1 MKTLQF
7 NSITNFK
14 FQTMKTMKTM
24 KTSAFYALLS
34 IAMIGCS
41 DDDAT
46 PEVINDEEVITTV
59 ILTLTP
65 ESGDQVVL
73 TTLDLDGDG
82 PDEPVTTVVGNFS
95 ENTIYDGT
103 VAFLDESGEEVIL
116 TTIDLDGDGPDEP
129 VTTVSGSFSENTVYT
144 GAARFLNETETPA
157 EEITDEVVEEA
168 DEHQVFY
175 TVGEG
180 LNITTTYLD
189 SDSNGN
195 PLGVSITLETGEASS
210 GSLTVTLRHEPVK
223 PNDGL
228 DSAGGETDIA
238 TSFDVSIQ

>member
-1 MKTLQF
+1 MKTLQL

-14 FQTMKTMKTM
+14 FQTMKTM

-41 DDDAT
+41 DDDTA
-46 PEVINDEEVITTV
+46 PEVINDEELITTV

-65 ESGDQVVL
+65 DSGDQVVL
-73 TTLDLDGDG
+73 TTVDLDGDG

-103 VAFLDESGEEVIL
+103 VAFLDESGEEVE
-116 TTIDLDGDGPDEP
+116 D
-129 VTTVSGSFSENTVYT
+129 
-144 GAARFLNETETPA
+144 
-157 EEITDEVVEEA
+157 ITQEVIEEA

-175 TVGEG
+175 TISEG
-180 LNITTTYLD
+180 LNIQTNYEDQD
-189 SDSNGN
+189 SQGN
-195 PLGVSITLETGEASS
+195 PLGVQITLSTGAASE

-228 DSAGGETDIA
+228 ESAGGETDIS

>member
-1 MKTLQF
+1 MKTLQIKPF
-7 NSITNFK
+7 TNFNFK
-14 FQTMKTMKTM
+14 TMKTMKTM
-24 KTSAFYALLS
+24 TTMKTMKNISFYALLS
-34 IAMIGCS
+34 IAMLGCS
-41 DDDAT
+41 DDDAA
-46 PEVINDEEVITTV
+46 PLPINDEELITTV

-73 TTLDLDGDG
+73 TTVDLDGDG
-82 PDEPVTTVVGNFS
+82 PDEPVTTVVG
-95 ENTIYDGT
+95 
-103 VAFLDESGEEVIL
+103 
-116 TTIDLDGDGPDEP
+116 
-129 VTTVSGSFSENTVYT
+129 SFSENTQYQ
-144 GAARFLNETETPA
+144 GAVRFLNETETPA

-175 TVGEG
+175 TISEG
-180 LNITTTYLD
+180 LNIQTTYEDQD
-189 SDSNGN
+189 SQGN
-195 PLGVSITLETGEASS
+195 PLGVQITLSTGLASE

>member
-1 MKTLQF
+1 MKILQL

-24 KTSAFYALLS
+24 KRCTMYALLS

-41 DDDAT
+41 DDDTA

-59 ILTLTP
+59 IFTLTP

-73 TTLDLDGDG
+73 TTVDLDGDG
-82 PDEPVTTVVGNFS
+82 PDEPVTTVVGNFA
-95 ENTIYDGT
+95 ENTQYQ
-103 VAFLDESGEEVIL
+103 
-116 TTIDLDGDGPDEP
+116 
-129 VTTVSGSFSENTVYT
+129 
-144 GAARFLNETETPA
+144 GAVRFLNETETPA
-157 EEITDEVVEEA
+157 EEITEEVLEEA

-175 TVGEG
+175 TTTDG
-180 LNITTTYLD
+180 LNIETQYEDED
-189 SDSNGN
+189 SQGN
-195 PLGVSITLETGEASS
+195 PLGLQITLPTGAASQ
-210 GSLTVTLRHEPVK
+210 GSLPVTLRHEPVK

-238 TSFDVSIQ
+238 TSFDVTIE

>member
-1 MKTLQF
+1 MKILPF

-14 FQTMKTMKTM
+14 LKTMKTMKTM
-24 KTSAFYALLS
+24 KRCSIFALLA

-41 DDDAT
+41 DDDAA
-46 PEVINDEEVITTV
+46 PLPINEEEVITTV

-65 ESGDQVVL
+65 ESG
-73 TTLDLDGDG
+73 
-82 PDEPVTTVVGNFS
+82 EP
-95 ENTIYDGT
+95 
-103 VAFLDESGEEVIL
+103 VIL
-116 TTIDLDGDGPDEP
+116 TAIDPDAEGPLEIE
-129 VTTVSGSFSENTVYT
+129 TTVSGSFSQNTQYE
-144 GAARFLNETETPA
+144 GAVRFLNETETPA
-157 EEITDEVVEEA
+157 EEITDEVIEEA

-180 LNITTTYLD
+180 LNITTEYQD

-228 DSAGGETDIA
+228 DSAGGETDV
-238 TSFDVSIQ
+238 TTTFDVSIE

>member
-1 MKTLQF
+1 MKILQL

-14 FQTMKTMKTM
+14 FQTMKTMKNI
-24 KTSAFYALLS
+24 SFYALLS

-41 DDDAT
+41 DDDSA
-46 PEVINDEEVITTV
+46 PEVINDEELITTV
-59 ILTLTP
+59 ILTLTQ

-73 TTLDLDGDG
+73 TTVDLDGDG

-103 VAFLDESGEEVIL
+103 VAFLDESGEEVE
-116 TTIDLDGDGPDEP
+116 D
-129 VTTVSGSFSENTVYT
+129 
-144 GAARFLNETETPA
+144 
-157 EEITDEVVEEA
+157 ITQEVIEEA

-175 TVGEG
+175 TISEG
-180 LNITTTYLD
+180 LNIQTNYEDQD
-189 SDSNGN
+189 SQGN
-195 PLGVSITLETGEASS
+195 PLGVQITLSTGAASE

-228 DSAGGETDIA
+228 ESAGGETDIT
-238 TSFDVSIQ
+238 TSFDVTIE

>member
-1 MKTLQF
+1 MKILPF

-14 FQTMKTMKTM
+14 LKTMKTM
-24 KTSAFYALLS
+24 KRCSIFALLAM
-34 IAMIGCS
+34 AMIGCS
-41 DDDAT
+41 DDDAA
-46 PEVINDEEVITTV
+46 PLPINDEEVITTV

-65 ESGDQVVL
+65 ESGNQVVL

-82 PDEPVTTVVGNFS
+82 PNEPVTTVVGSFA
-95 ENTIYDGT
+95 ENTQYQ
-103 VAFLDESGEEVIL
+103 
-116 TTIDLDGDGPDEP
+116 
-129 VTTVSGSFSENTVYT
+129 
-144 GAARFLNETETPA
+144 GAVRFLNETETPA
-157 EEITDEVVEEA
+157 EEITDEVIEEA

-180 LNITTTYLD
+180 LNITTTYQD
-189 SDSNGN
+189 FDSNGN

-228 DSAGGETDIA
+228 DSAGGETDV
-238 TSFDVSIQ
+238 TTTFDVSIE

>member
-46 PEVINDEEVITTV
+46 PEPVNEEEVITTV

-73 TTLDLDGDG
+73 TT
-82 PDEPVTTVVGNFS
+82 
-95 ENTIYDGT
+95 
-103 VAFLDESGEEVIL
+103 
-116 TTIDLDGDGPDEP
+116 IDLDADGPLEP
-129 VTTVSGSFSENTVYT
+129 ETTVSGSFSENTEYQ
-144 GAARFLNETETPA
+144 GAVRFLNQTETPA
-157 EEITDEVVEEA
+157 EEITDEVLEEA

-175 TVGEG
+175 TTTEG

-189 SDSNGN
+189 FDSNGN

>member
-14 FQTMKTMKTM
+14 FQTMKTMKRCSM
-24 KTSAFYALLS
+24 YALLA

-46 PEVINDEEVITTV
+46 PEPVNEEEVITTV

-73 TTLDLDGDG
+73 TTQ
-82 PDEPVTTVVGNFS
+82 
-95 ENTIYDGT
+95 
-103 VAFLDESGEEVIL
+103 
-116 TTIDLDGDGPDEP
+116 DLDGDGPDEP
-129 VTTVSGSFSENTVYT
+129 VTTVSGSFSENTEYQ
-144 GAARFLNETETPA
+144 GAVRFLNQTETPA
-157 EEITDEVVEEA
+157 EEITDEVLEEA

-175 TVGEG
+175 TTTEG
-180 LNITTTYLD
+180 LNIQTTYEDQD
-189 SDSNGN
+189 SQGN
-195 PLGVSITLETGEASS
+195 PLGLQITLTTGAASE

>member
-1 MKTLQF
+1 MKTLQL

-14 FQTMKTMKTM
+14 LQTMKTMKNI
-24 KTSAFYALLS
+24 SFYALLS

-41 DDDAT
+41 DDDTA
-46 PEVINDEEVITTV
+46 PEVINDEELITTV

-65 ESGDQVVL
+65 DSGDQVVL
-73 TTLDLDGDG
+73 TTVDLDGDG

-103 VAFLDESGEEVIL
+103 VAFLDESGEEVE
-116 TTIDLDGDGPDEP
+116 D
-129 VTTVSGSFSENTVYT
+129 
-144 GAARFLNETETPA
+144 
-157 EEITDEVVEEA
+157 ITQEVIEEA

-175 TVGEG
+175 TISEG
-180 LNITTTYLD
+180 LNIQTNYEDQD
-189 SDSNGN
+189 SQGN
-195 PLGVSITLETGEASS
+195 PLGVQITLSTGAASE

-228 DSAGGETDIA
+228 ESAGGETDIS

>member
-1 MKTLQF
+1 MQMILVETFQF
-7 NSITNFK
+7 NYNSIIKSITMKLVQLNSINPFK
-14 FQTMKTMKTM
+14 LKTMKTM
-24 KTSAFYALLS
+24 KTGAFYALLTL
-34 IAMIGCS
+34 AMLGCS
-41 DDDAT
+41 DDDTT
-46 PEVINDEEVITTV
+46 PEIINEDELITTV

-65 ESGDQVVL
+65 DSGDQVV
-73 TTLDLDGDG
+73 
-82 PDEPVTTVVGNFS
+82 
-95 ENTIYDGT
+95 
-103 VAFLDESGEEVIL
+103 L

-129 VTTVSGSFSENTVYT
+129 VTTVVGSFSENTQYQ
-144 GAARFLNETETPA
+144 GAVQFLNETEDPA
-157 EEITDEVVEEA
+157 EDITQEVIEEA

-228 DSAGGETDIA
+228 ESAGGETDIS

>member
-1 MKTLQF
+1 MQMILVETFQF
-7 NSITNFK
+7 NYNSIIKSITMKLVQLNSINPFK
-14 FQTMKTMKTM
+14 LKTMKTM
-24 KTSAFYALLS
+24 KTSAFYALLTL
-34 IAMIGCS
+34 AMLGCS
-41 DDDAT
+41 DDDTT
-46 PEVINDEEVITTV
+46 PEIINEDELITTV

-65 ESGDQVVL
+65 DSGDQVVL
-73 TTLDLDGDG
+73 TTKDLDGVG

-103 VAFLDESGEEVIL
+103 VAFLDESGEEVE
-116 TTIDLDGDGPDEP
+116 D
-129 VTTVSGSFSENTVYT
+129 
-144 GAARFLNETETPA
+144 
-157 EEITDEVVEEA
+157 ITQEVIEEA

-228 DSAGGETDIA
+228 ESAGGETDIS

>member
-1 MKTLQF
+1 MKTLQL

-14 FQTMKTMKTM
+14 FQTIKTMKTM
-24 KTSAFYALLS
+24 KKCSMYALLA

-41 DDDAT
+41 DDDAA
-46 PEVINDEEVITTV
+46 PLPINEEEVITTV

-73 TTLDLDGDG
+73 TTQ
-82 PDEPVTTVVGNFS
+82 
-95 ENTIYDGT
+95 
-103 VAFLDESGEEVIL
+103 
-116 TTIDLDGDGPDEP
+116 DLDGDGPDEP
-129 VTTVSGSFSENTVYT
+129 VTTVSGSFSENTEYQ
-144 GAARFLNETETPA
+144 GAVRFLNETETPA
-157 EEITDEVVEEA
+157 EEITDEVLEEA

-175 TVGEG
+175 TTTEG
-180 LNITTTYLD
+180 LNIQTTYEDQD
-189 SDSNGN
+189 SQGN
-195 PLGVSITLETGEASS
+195 PLGLQITLTTGAASE

-228 DSAGGETDIA
+228 DSAGGETDIS

>member
-24 KTSAFYALLS
+24 KRCSMYALLA

-46 PEVINDEEVITTV
+46 PEPVNEEEVITTV

-73 TTLDLDGDG
+73 TT
-82 PDEPVTTVVGNFS
+82 
-95 ENTIYDGT
+95 
-103 VAFLDESGEEVIL
+103 
-116 TTIDLDGDGPDEP
+116 IDLDGDGPDEP
-129 VTTVSGSFSENTVYT
+129 ETTVSGSFSENTEYQ
-144 GAARFLNETETPA
+144 GAVRFLNQTETPA
-157 EEITDEVVEEA
+157 EEITDEVLEEA

-175 TVGEG
+175 TTTEG
-180 LNITTTYLD
+180 LNIQTTYEDQD
-189 SDSNGN
+189 SQGN
-195 PLGVSITLETGEASS
+195 PLGLQITLTTGAASE
-210 GSLTVTLRHEPVK
+210 GSLTVTLRHEPLK

-228 DSAGGETDIA
+228 DSAGRETDIA

>member
-1 MKTLQF
+1 MKTLQL

-14 FQTMKTMKTM
+14 LQTMKTMKNI
-24 KTSAFYALLS
+24 SFYALLS

-41 DDDAT
+41 DDDSA
-46 PEVINDEEVITTV
+46 PEVINDEELITTV

-65 ESGDQVVL
+65 DSGDQVVL
-73 TTLDLDGDG
+73 TTVDLDGDG

-103 VAFLDESGEEVIL
+103 VAFLDESGEEVE
-116 TTIDLDGDGPDEP
+116 D
-129 VTTVSGSFSENTVYT
+129 
-144 GAARFLNETETPA
+144 
-157 EEITDEVVEEA
+157 ITQEVIEEA

-175 TVGEG
+175 TISEG
-180 LNITTTYLD
+180 LNIQTNYEDQD
-189 SDSNGN
+189 SQGN
-195 PLGVSITLETGEASS
+195 PLGVQITLSTGAASE

-228 DSAGGETDIA
+228 ESAGGETDIA
-238 TSFDVSIQ
+238 TSFDVTIE

>member
-1 MKTLQF
+1 MKTLQL

-14 FQTMKTMKTM
+14 LQTMKTMKNI
-24 KTSAFYALLS
+24 SFYALLS

-41 DDDAT
+41 DDDSA
-46 PEVINDEEVITTV
+46 PEVINDEELITTV

-65 ESGDQVVL
+65 DSGDQVVL
-73 TTLDLDGDG
+73 TTVDLDGDG

-103 VAFLDESGEEVIL
+103 VAFLDESGEEVE
-116 TTIDLDGDGPDEP
+116 D
-129 VTTVSGSFSENTVYT
+129 
-144 GAARFLNETETPA
+144 
-157 EEITDEVVEEA
+157 ITQEVIEEA

-175 TVGEG
+175 TISEG
-180 LNITTTYLD
+180 LNIQTTYED
-189 SDSNGN
+189 QDTQGN
-195 PLGVSITLETGEASS
+195 HLGVQITLSTGAASE

-228 DSAGGETDIA
+228 ESAGGETDIT
-238 TSFDVSIQ
+238 TSFDVTIE

>member
-1 MKTLQF
+1 MQMILVETFQF
-7 NSITNFK
+7 NYNSIIKSITMKLVQLNSINPFK
-14 FQTMKTMKTM
+14 LKTMKTM
-24 KTSAFYALLS
+24 KTSAFYALLTL
-34 IAMIGCS
+34 AMLGCS
-41 DDDAT
+41 DDDTA
-46 PEVINDEEVITTV
+46 PEIINEDELITTV

-65 ESGDQVVL
+65 DSGDQVVL
-73 TTLDLDGDG
+73 TTKDLDGVG

-103 VAFLDESGEEVIL
+103 VAFLDESGEEVE
-116 TTIDLDGDGPDEP
+116 D
-129 VTTVSGSFSENTVYT
+129 
-144 GAARFLNETETPA
+144 
-157 EEITDEVVEEA
+157 ITQEVIEEA

-228 DSAGGETDIA
+228 ESAGGETDIS